1 MLFLL
6 FQIAKDL
13 YALDTR
19 EIVEVLPL
27 VNVKEI
33 PQAPRAVSGLFDYH
47 GVTVPLVD
55 LSELAHGT
63 PSRRMMSTR
72 IVLLRYAAVKEKEAQ
87 RELPWSDP
95 STESSGGDQLL
106 GLIVERAR
114 ATLRRSEEDFS
125 DSNVAGASFLGR
137 VTWDG
142 DAIIQRI
149 SVQHLLP
156 GEVRQQLFQ
165 SRR

>member
-6 FQIAKDL
+6 FQLANDL

-33 PQAPRAVSGLFDYH
+33 PQAPRAVCGLFDYH
-47 GVTVPLVD
+47 GATVPLVD

-72 IVLLRYAAVKEKEAQ
+72 IALLRYPGRSGGEQ
-87 RELPWSDP
+87 LRLQYPG
-95 STESSGGDQLL
+95 TSSGEQLL

-125 DSNVAGASFLGR
+125 ESDVAGASFLGR
-137 VTWDG
+137 VTREG

-149 SVQHLLP
+149 SVEHLLP
-156 GEVRQQLFQ
+156 PVIREQLFQ

>member
-6 FQIAKDL
+6 FQIANDL

-33 PQAPRAVSGLFDYH
+33 PQAPPAVCGLFDYH
-47 GVTVPLVD
+47 GVSVPLVD

-72 IVLLRYAAVKEKEAQ
+72 IVLLRYTD
-87 RELPWSDP
+87 RSDG
-95 STESSGGDQLL
+95 EQLVLRYAGNSGGEQLL

-114 ATLRRSEEDFS
+114 ATLRRSEEEFAE
-125 DSNVAGASFLGR
+125 SNVTGASFLGG
-137 VTWDG
+137 VTRDG
-142 DAIIQRI
+142 DSIVQRI
-149 SVQHLLP
+149 SVENLLP
-156 GEVRQQLFQ
+156 GELREQLFQ
-165 SRR
+165 SGR

>member
-6 FQIAKDL
+6 FQLANDL

-27 VNVKEI
+27 VNVKQI
-33 PQAPRAVSGLFDYH
+33 PQAPRAVCGLFDYH
-47 GVTVPLVD
+47 GATVPLVD

-72 IVLLRYAAVKEKEAQ
+72 IALLRYAS
-87 RELPWSDP
+87 R
-95 STESSGGDQLL
+95 SGGEQLRLQYPGSSDGQQLL
-106 GLIVERAR
+106 GLILERAR

-125 DSNVAGASFLGR
+125 EADVAGASFLGA
-137 VTWDG
+137 VTREG

-149 SVQHLLP
+149 SVEHLLP
-156 GEVRQQLFQ
+156 PEVRDQLFQ
-165 SRR
+165 GRR

>member
-1 MLFLL
+1 MLFLI
-6 FQIAKDL
+6 FQIANDL

-72 IVLLRYAAVKEKEAQ
+72 IVLLRYAHSGRGDQLHLRYAG
-87 RELPWSDP
+87 
-95 STESSGGDQLL
+95 SSGDRQLL

-114 ATLRRSEEDFS
+114 ATLRRSEEDFTE
-125 DSNVAGASFLGR
+125 SNVAGASFLGR
-137 VTWDG
+137 VTRDG
-142 DAIIQRI
+142 DAIIQLI
-149 SVQHLLP
+149 SVEHLLP
-156 GEVRQQLFQ
+156 GEVREQLFQ
-165 SRR
+165 SQR